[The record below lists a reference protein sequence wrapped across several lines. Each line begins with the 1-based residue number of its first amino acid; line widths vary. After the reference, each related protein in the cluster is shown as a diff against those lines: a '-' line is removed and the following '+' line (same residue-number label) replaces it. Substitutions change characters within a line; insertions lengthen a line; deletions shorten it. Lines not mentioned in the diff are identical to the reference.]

1 MDQKILVHRGEVFT
15 AVCVHARVCVCERE
29 NPCRVTFP
37 RRTCLFLSFFGVKY
51 LSFYEV
57 LLRIEGRLSIFFLTW
72 HN

>member
-1 MDQKILVHRGEVFT
+1 MDQQILVHHGEVFT
-15 AVCVHARVCVCERE
+15 AMCVCVCETE

-37 RRTCLFLSFFGVKY
+37 RRTCFSLSLFGVKY

-57 LLRIEGRLSIFFLTW
+57 LLRIEGRLSISFLTW